1 MTSTPGIS
9 NYLTLTCIVAMKNL
23 TVRTRI
29 ILGFAL
35 VILIMMGLGGL
46 VFNHLVQIQG
56 ETTSLTQDSLA
67 GEVKM
72 EQIQAASLKLEGAAE
87 RYLLTAASNSDT
99 TSRADIDHG
108 VADLNQLC
116 SDYEGTIFTETDRQ
130 DFAALKAQRDLYLGT
145 LRVTLQ
151 SRGAGA
157 EEQLGSAFALYQST
171 VDKEVQLNQDDA
183 EASAKKIQEAVASA
197 KTAIGAGLMLS
208 ILLAVASGVIL
219 VNAINQPLSR
229 VVAALEPMRRGDL
242 SHRLALDRHDEF
254 GVLAEGLNGLSED
267 LTTIIYQVQQAT
279 MGVTT
284 SVAEIA
290 ATAREQQA
298 TASEIAATTTEV
310 GATSKEISATS
321 KELVKSMS
329 AVSAVA
335 ERTADLAISGQDGL
349 GRMESTMHQIMD
361 ASGSINERLAVLS
374 ERAGSIG
381 TVVTTIAKVADQT
394 NLLSLNAA
402 IEAEKA
408 GEYGRGFS
416 VVASEI
422 RRLADQTAV
431 ATLDIE
437 QMVKEMQSAVSA
449 GVMGLDKFSEAVRRG
464 VEVVAGVG
472 EQLAQIISQVQTLTP
487 NFEAVNEGMQSQSLG
502 AQQISDALVQ
512 LSEAATQT
520 VESLEQ
526 SNVAIDGLNGTVRGL
541 QGSVSRFSLAH

>member
-1 MTSTPGIS
+1 
-9 NYLTLTCIVAMKNL
+9 V
-23 TVRTRI
+23 
-29 ILGFAL
+29 
-35 VILIMMGLGGL
+35 
-46 VFNHLVQIQG
+46 
-56 ETTSLTQDSLA
+56 
-67 GEVKM
+67 
-72 EQIQAASLKLEGAAE
+72 
-87 RYLLTAASNSDT
+87 
-99 TSRADIDHG
+99 
-108 VADLNQLC
+108 
-116 SDYEGTIFTETDRQ
+116 
-130 DFAALKAQRDLYLGT
+130 
-145 LRVTLQ
+145 
-151 SRGAGA
+151 
-157 EEQLGSAFALYQST
+157 
-171 VDKEVQLNQDDA
+171 
-183 EASAKKIQEAVASA
+183 
-197 KTAIGAGLMLS
+197 
-208 ILLAVASGVIL
+208 L
-219 VNAINQPLSR
+219 VNAINQPLGK
-229 VVAALEPMRRGDL
+229 VVEALEPMRRGDL

-267 LTTIIYQVQQAT
+267 LTTIVCQVQRAT
-279 MGVTT
+279 MAVTT

-321 KELVKSMS
+321 KELVKSMN
-329 AVSAVA
+329 AVSSVA
-335 ERTADLAISGQDGL
+335 ERTAELAVSGQDGL
-349 GRMESTMHQIMD
+349 GRMETTMHQIMD

-464 VEVVAGVG
+464 VEVVGGVS
-472 EQLAQIISQVQTLTP
+472 EQLAQIIGQVQTLTP

-512 LSEAATQT
+512 LSEAAAQT

-526 SNVAIDGLNGTVRGL
+526 SNQAIDGLNSTVRGL
-541 QGSVSRFSLAH
+541 QSSVSRFTLAN